1 MRGRWRR
8 TAGTSRRD
16 DGEPRSANSAVTMC
30 GLYRGVGVRVNGLAR
45 QCPLPFGACP
55 ERNVRAAVRRT
66 RVLRSPTPP
75 QPATPLQPPFPKTNP
90 SLHRSAFTNACTKSN
105 NPFSY
110 PSQKRTPPFT
120 VLRSPTPAEQ
130 ATTPSATLP
139 KNEPLPASFC
149 VHQRL
154 HKKQQPLQPPTPKTN
169 PSLHRSPFCV
179 GRLPSLSLAA
189 RMRP

>member
-90 SLHRSAFTNACTKSN
+90 SL
-105 NPFSY
+105 
-110 PSQKRTPPFT
+110 Q
-120 VLRSPTPAEQ
+120 
-130 ATTPSATLP
+130 
-139 KNEPLPASFC
+139 SFC
-149 VHQRL
+149 VHQRPQS
-154 HKKQQPLQPPTPKTN
+154 KQQPLQPPFPKTN
-169 PSLHRSPFCV
+169 PSLHRSAFTNARRASNNPFSHPSQKRTHPFIV
-179 GRLPSLSLAA
+179 LRSPTPAQKATTPPATHPKNEPLPSPFSVLRWALALPLA
-189 RMRP
+189 RG